1 MIVKHLL
8 DTLILMIWMLVIGLA
23 FMGWGELVRHWL
35 KFKPSDHQAESTAT
49 QVLCNIWFGLCI
61 CISVTELL
69 HFFFAIMWVV
79 SLGVLGAGLAYS
91 LTSGNL
97 RHVGRL
103 WRELLVKPFSI
114 ARGLYGL
121 AFLAACFIW
130 ISVAMAGPT
139 NYDSGLYHFGSIKW
153 LNEHS
158 ITYGLVN
165 LHTRLAYNQSYFAL
179 IALLNFSPI
188 YDRAYAGTGVFLF
201 ILTAATCVQLV
212 RDLTSKPAFL
222 LFALLVL
229 AGGFVLKASS
239 PTPDLAVGLF
249 QVVILLILLKVLL
262 IPTSQTLLPLLL
274 TLCVTALTI
283 KLSMVVFCAATVC
296 VAHRRFWLLLKSNRT
311 LVVRLFIIC
320 GLILVMHTLRG
331 YALSGVPFYP
341 STFAGLWALPYT
353 PSPARVLAE
362 ANSIY
367 SWARLPGVAPAIVL
381 SNWDWIKPWLSSLPT
396 RFLVLTGLG
405 AALFISNLVL
415 FRQIRKDQRQA
426 LWLYLPLIL
435 SVGFWFLTA
444 PDVRFLGLIPELT
457 VALGMWLLCST
468 GLHYLDR
475 KLTILSAYSKLLLRI
490 GVIAFSCG
498 AILFI
503 FKIYTGI
510 SFGHYFYLNEVLFG
524 LSQIGINLA
533 FALTALAGLL
543 IVSNSKLVERAQR
556 SVSNDNF
563 ISTQFF
569 YVRIQQ
575 ALLVLFV
582 CATINYIANLALFK
596 TVALV
601 GWASIPTE
609 PYDEEKLSSGLH
621 INVPKSDDLCWS
633 TPLPCLPRQQF
644 NDKLEAFDLLDRG
657 IKLNAFRLAR

>member
-8 DTLILMIWMLVIGLA
+8 DTLILIIWMLVIGLA

-35 KFKPSDHQAESTAT
+35 KFKPRDHQAESTAT
-49 QVLCNIWFGLCI
+49 QAICDIWFGLCI

-69 HFFFAIMWVV
+69 HFFFAITWVV
-79 SLGVLGAGLAYS
+79 SLGVLGVGLAYS
-91 LTSGNL
+91 LVCGSL
-97 RHVGRL
+97 RHLGQL
-103 WRELLVKPFSI
+103 WGEVLVKPFSI
-114 ARGLYGL
+114 TRGLYGF

-201 ILTAATCVQLV
+201 ILTAATCIQLV
-212 RDLTSKPAFL
+212 RDLTSKPGFL

-262 IPTSQTLLPLLL
+262 IPSGQTLLPLLL

-283 KLSMVVFCAATVC
+283 KLSMAVFCAAAVC
-296 VAHRRFWLLLKSNRT
+296 IAHRPFWLLLKSNHP
-311 LVVRLFIIC
+311 LVVRLLIVC
-320 GLILVMHTLRG
+320 GLILVMHALRG

-367 SWARLPGVAPAIVL
+367 SWARLPGVAPAVVL
-381 SNWDWIKPWLSSLPT
+381 NSWDWIKPWSSSLPT
-396 RFLVLTGLG
+396 RFLVLTALG
-405 AALFISNLVL
+405 VAFFMLNLVW
-415 FRQIRKDQRQA
+415 FREIRKDQRQA

-444 PDVRFLGLIPELT
+444 PDVRFLGVIPELT
-457 VALGMWLLCST
+457 VALGAWLLYST
-468 GLHYLDR
+468 AHDYLNR
-475 KLTILSAYSKLLLRI
+475 KLTILSAYSTLILRI
-490 GVIAFSCG
+490 GVIAFFGG
-498 AILFI
+498 AMFFIL
-503 FKIYTGI
+503 KSYTGI
-510 SFGHYFYLNEVLFG
+510 SLGRYFYLNEVLYG
-524 LSQIGINLA
+524 LSQIGINFA
-533 FALTALAGLL
+533 FVLSALSGLL
-543 IVSNSKLVERAQR
+543 LISYSKFFQPSKSPMAKPTAAQAQPVHALV
-556 SVSNDNF
+556 
-563 ISTQFF
+563 
-569 YVRIQQ
+569 QQ
-575 ALLVLFV
+575 ALLVFFL
-582 CATINYIANLALFK
+582 CASVFYIANLALFK
-596 TVALV
+596 TSALA
-601 GWASIPTE
+601 GWAHVPTE
-609 PYDEEKLSSGLH
+609 PYDREHLPSGLFV
-621 INVPKSDDLCWS
+621 NVPKSDDLCWQ

-644 NDKLEAFDLLDRG
+644 NDTLETFDLMGHNSRSNG
-657 IKLNAFRLAR
+657 FRLGP